1 MSFKYDWSTNAKQN
15 YADIKNPAQIL
26 ISQGKT
32 KSRVVKLF
40 KKVSKTLNLLKNN
53 PKHPSLETHE
63 YSSLCHPYNSNEKVY
78 EAYVENKTPGAYR
91 IFWCYGPNKGE
102 ITLIAITPHP

>member
-1 MSFKYDWSTNAKQN
+1 VSFRYIWLQEAREN
-15 YADIKNPAQIL
+15 YADIKNSAKIL
-26 ISQGKT
+26 ISKGKT
-32 KSRVVKLF
+32 TRIVKLF
-40 KKVSKTLNLLKNN
+40 KKVSKTLNLLKDN

-63 YSSLCHPYNSNEKVY
+63 YSSLSNPWNPNEKVY
-78 EAYVENKTPGAYR
+78 EAYVENNTPGAYR

>member
-1 MSFKYDWSTNAKQN
+1 MSFAYIWSQEAKRN
-15 YADIKNPAQIL
+15 YADIKNPAQML
-26 ISQGKT
+26 ISKGKM
-32 KSRVVKLF
+32 KSRIVKLY
-40 KKVSKTLNLLKNN
+40 KKVSKTLNLLKDN

-63 YSSLCHPYNSNEKVY
+63 YSSLSNPWNPNEKVY
-78 EAYVENKTPGAYR
+78 EAYVENNTPGAYR